1 MQRND
6 LETLMASALYGE
18 ISDEERRI
26 LDEWLNAHP
35 GDRTE
40 FEELQRTCALLDRLK
55 TPEDAR
61 GTLVEFLPKN
71 WDSWRRWSG
80 WSLAAAACFAFLFVA
95 GTQGFMIQVGSFRVG
110 VGSPGQPP
118 DVPAL
123 IRQELA
129 SSIQPTLDEIDKTV
143 GEVQASYTLMARRQT
158 GIEQS
163 MVELSAVQ
171 DLNKRQMQKALTE
184 FVDDLDRRLQPY
196 LLAMNAPSYP
206 ALPASN

>member
-18 ISDEERRI
+18 ISSEERRV
-26 LDEWLNAHP
+26 LDEWLHAHP
-35 GDRTE
+35 DDRTE

-55 TPEDAR
+55 TQEDAQSN
-61 GTLVEFLPKN
+61 LVEFLPKKQR
-71 WDSWRRWSG
+71 SWKHWSG

-95 GTQGFMIQVGSFRVG
+95 ATQGFMIQIGTFRVG

-118 DVPAL
+118 DVRAL

-129 SSIQPTLDEIDKTV
+129 ASIQPTLDDLVKTV
-143 GEVQASYTLMARRQT
+143 DTAQTSYEVMARRQT

-163 MVELSAVQ
+163 LVELSTVQ
-171 DLNKRQMQKALTE
+171 EINKRQMQKALTE

-196 LLAMNAPSYP
+196 LLAMNTPPS
-206 ALPASN
+206 NR